1 MVKCIINGKVILRDE
16 IVSKNIFINGDKIIE
31 ISERKPIDEEVVDA
45 RGLYVSPGFI
55 DIHTHGRGGNQ
66 FMVPTYKSLN
76 EISKATLMSGVTS
89 FLVGTVTSSIESI
102 AMAIENVAIYKDKVE
117 GAKILGV
124 HMEGPYFS
132 KDYKGAQPEGYMI
145 LPTVENYLLMVKE
158 HQDIIKKVSLAPEL
172 KGCQEFIQY
181 LKSKNVIVSLGH
193 SNATYEQ
200 TQRAIDMGVTSG
212 THTYNA
218 MRPLNH
224 REAGVIGAIMLNDDV
239 YAELILDGIHVSY
252 PAAKILL
259 KVKGKEKV
267 VLITDSVETAGLP
280 DGKYETS
287 MGLVYV
293 KDHQVRL
300 ENGTLAGS
308 NTDLNRCVKN
318 AYINLGLTLNE
329 AVNLASYN
337 PAKSLNEKELG
348 EIKIGNLADIIF
360 FDDEINIKQTIIN
373 GKIIK

>member
-1 MVKCIINGKVILRDE
+1 MIKCIINGKVILRDE
-16 IVSKNIFINGDKIIE
+16 IVSKNIFIDGDKIIE
-31 ISERKPIDEEVVDA
+31 ISERKPINEEVVDA
-45 RGLYVSPGFI
+45 KGLYVSPGFI

-66 FMVPTYKSLN
+66 FMVPTHKSLN
-76 EISKATLMSGVTS
+76 EISKATLLSGVTS
-89 FLVGTVTSSIESI
+89 FLVGTVTSSIENI
-102 AMAIENVAIYKDKVE
+102 ALAIDNVAIYKDKVE

-124 HMEGPYFS
+124 HMEGPYFN
-132 KDYKGAQPEGYMI
+132 KGYKGAQPEAYMI
-145 LPTVENYLLMVKE
+145 LPTVENYLLMVNE

-193 SNATYEQ
+193 SNATYKQ
-200 TQRAIDMGVTSG
+200 AQRAIDMGVTSG

-224 REAGVIGAIMLNDDV
+224 REVGVIGAIMLNDNV

-267 VLITDSVETAGLP
+267 VLITDSVET
-280 DGKYETS
+280 S

-293 KDHQVRL
+293 RDHQVRL

-308 NTDLNRCVKN
+308 NADLNQCVKN

-337 PAKSLNEKELG
+337 PAKSLNEKEIG

-360 FDDEINIKQTIIN
+360 FDDEINIKQVMIN

>member
-1 MVKCIINGKVILRDE
+1 MKKCITNGKVILHDE
-16 IVSKNIFINGDKIIE
+16 IVLKNIFIDGDKIIE
-31 ISERKPIDEEVVDA
+31 ISARKPIDEEEIDA
-45 RGLYVSPGFI
+45 KGLYVSPGFI

-76 EISKATLMSGVTS
+76 EISKATLSSGVTS
-89 FLVGTVTSSIESI
+89 FLVGTVTSSIEDI
-102 AMAIENVAIYKDKVE
+102 TKAIDNVANYMVKVE
-117 GAKILGV
+117 GAKILGI

-132 KDYKGAQPEGYMI
+132 EDYRGAQPDSYMI
-145 LPTVENYLLMVKE
+145 LPTVESYLSMVKE

-172 KGCQEFIQY
+172 KGCQELIKY
-181 LKSKNVIVSLGH
+181 LKSQHVIVSLGH
-193 SNATYEQ
+193 TNATYKQAQE
-200 TQRAIDMGVTSG
+200 AIDAGATSG

-252 PAAKILL
+252 PVAKILL

-267 VLITDSVETAGLP
+267 ILITDSVETAGLP
-280 DGKYETS
+280 DGKYKAS
-287 MGLVYV
+287 MGKVCV
-293 KDHQVRL
+293 KNLQVRL

-308 NTDLNRCVKN
+308 NIDLNQCVKN
-318 AYINLGLTLNE
+318 AYTYLGLSLNE

-337 PAKSLNEKELG
+337 PTKSLNEEGVG
-348 EIKIGNLADIIF
+348 EIKVGNLADIIF
-360 FDDEINIKQTIIN
+360 FDDEINIKQTMIN